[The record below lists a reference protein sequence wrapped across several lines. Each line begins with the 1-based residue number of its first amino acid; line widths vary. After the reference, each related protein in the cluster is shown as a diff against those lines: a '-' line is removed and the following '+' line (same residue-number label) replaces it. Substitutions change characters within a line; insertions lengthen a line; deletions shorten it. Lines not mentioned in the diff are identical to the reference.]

1 MLQEIARQLIN
12 CRKLCKISSMSP
24 RGAKDEPYLLS
35 DTKMNRACLVECF
48 DGILGG
54 ATYVPERNKKIM
66 LFPQQTF
73 HVSNLSSCTDS
84 EQSWQLGCV
93 HKCMWKADFG
103 AVDSAIA
110 CRLEHCEDVMV
121 TRIEDNSFGGSL
133 CREAF
138 QISYRIT
145 RGGSRFVVP

>member
-1 MLQEIARQLIN
+1 
-12 CRKLCKISSMSP
+12 
-24 RGAKDEPYLLS
+24 
-35 DTKMNRACLVECF
+35 
-48 DGILGG
+48 
-54 ATYVPERNKKIM
+54 M

-84 EQSWQLGCV
+84 EQSWHLGCV
-93 HKCMWKADFG
+93 HKCMWEADFG

-145 RGGSRFVVP
+145 RGKIQIRRTLRPSRAPAPGIVPR